1 MAIKPDVKRR
11 AERELPALRP
21 HLKTMQPYPP
31 GKPIEEVQREYGLS
45 DIVKLASNENPIGPS
60 PKAAKA
66 MRDSAS
72 EINRYPD
79 GYAYALRHA
88 LAKFYGLQPDQFLFG
103 NGSDE
108 IFILLALSFLSPSEN
123 IVVSDLAFVRY
134 QMAAQLVGA
143 KWESVKMRDW
153 RHDLPGFVRAI
164 GPTTRMVCLSNPNN
178 PVGTYVTRAELEA
191 FLPKIPRNILIIL
204 DEAYFEYSSA
214 PDYPNGLDYLAAYPN
229 LVVTRTFSKAYGLA
243 GLRVGYAM
251 GCAQLLADVE
261 RVRPPF
267 NVNLPAQR
275 AAVAALKDQTHV
287 RRVATLNRREMK
299 FVTATLSKIGL
310 RWIPSATNFVLIDT
324 GLDGKEVTEKLLRR
338 GVIVRPMGGYCL
350 PRHIRVTFGTR
361 RENQKFLKALS
372 EVLKEKIA

>member
-1 MAIKPDVKRR
+1 MPIEPDAKSP
-11 AERELPALRP
+11 AANELPALRS

-31 GKPIEEVQREYGLS
+31 GKPIEEVQREYGVS
-45 DIVKLASNENPIGPS
+45 DIVKLASNENPLGPS

-79 GYAYALRHA
+79 GYAYNLRHA
-88 LAKFYGLQPDQFLFG
+88 LAKFYGLEPDQFLFG

-108 IFILLALSFLSPSEN
+108 IFILLALAFLSPSEN
-123 IVVSDLAFVRY
+123 IIVSDLAFIRY

-143 KWESVKMRDW
+143 KWQSVKMRDW
-153 RHDLPGFVRAI
+153 RHDLVGFLRAV
-164 GPTTRMVCLSNPNN
+164 GPTTRMVCISNPNN
-178 PVGTYVTRAELEA
+178 PVGTYVTKSELEV
-191 FLPKIPRNILIIL
+191 FLLGIPRNILVIL

-214 PDYPNGLDYLAAYPN
+214 PDYPNGLDYLAKYPN
-229 LVVTRTFSKAYGLA
+229 LIVTRTFSKAYGLA
-243 GLRVGYAM
+243 GLRIGYAM
-251 GCAQLLADVE
+251 GCAKLFADVE

-287 RRVATLNRREMK
+287 RRVATLNRQEMK
-299 FVTATLSKIGL
+299 FVTAALDKIGL
-310 RWIPSATNFVLIDT
+310 QWVPSAANFVLIDT
-324 GLDGKEVTEKLLRR
+324 ASDGKEVTEKLLRR
-338 GVIVRPMGGYCL
+338 GVIVRPMVGYGL

-361 RENQKFLKALS
+361 RENRKFLKALS
-372 EVLKEKIA
+372 EALKEKSV